1 MTDLRFE
8 NLTPDLAP
16 QCAALELRA
25 FPSAAPDELL
35 SEADIE
41 AYAMT
46 FPDGFFVCL
55 DGDRVVGQG
64 AGILLDFDFDH
75 YQHSIVEIT
84 GEHQCGNH
92 DPDGDWYYGTDIAV
106 DPTYRRRGIGA
117 RLYQLRKDLVIRLD
131 KRGIIAGG
139 HLHGFVDYK
148 HEMSAHEYIEA
159 VRNGRLYDAT
169 LTFQMENGFELVGA
183 LENYLTDEETD
194 GWSALIVWTN
204 PNRDTIVLPGSLA
217 PAVDT
222 GAVESP

>member
-1 MTDLRFE
+1 VTDLRFE
-8 NLTPDLAP
+8 NLTAELAP

-25 FPSAAPDELL
+25 FPSAEPGELL
-35 SEADIE
+35 SQADIE
-41 AYAMT
+41 AYART
-46 FPDGFFVCL
+46 FPEGFFVCL

-106 DPTYRRRGIGA
+106 DPEYRRRGIGG
-117 RLYQLRKDLVIRLD
+117 RLYQMRKDLVMRLG

-139 HLHGFVDYK
+139 HLHGFVDHK
-148 HEMSAHEYIEA
+148 SEMSAHEYIAA
-159 VRNGRLYDAT
+159 VRGGRLYDAT

-194 GWSALIVWTN
+194 GWSALIVWRN
-204 PNRDTIVLPGSLA
+204 NDRRESGSPEAPLPSN
-217 PAVDT
+217 DT
-222 GAVESP
+222 GPTGMS